1 MKNTARVRGH
11 LASKLQLKWRNVF
24 LENAMPDA
32 SEVQPHP
39 YTTGLELYL
48 YQWLFR
54 QLLFST
60 KNKIIKKNPTEV
72 SHNGTEHTSPFSRL
86 IVLGRLMTGHK
97 IVATYRALI
106 MT

>member
-1 MKNTARVRGH
+1 MKDTARGRGH
-11 LASKLQLKWRNVF
+11 LASKLQLKWRKVF
-24 LENAMPDA
+24 LENVRPDA

-39 YTTGLELYL
+39 HTTGLELFL

-60 KNKIIKKNPTEV
+60 KNKVIPKKILQRC
-72 SHNGTEHTSPFSRL
+72 HTMAQNIQVL
-86 IVLGRLMTGHK
+86 LGILGRLRAGHK
-97 IVATYRALI
+97 IVATLRALV